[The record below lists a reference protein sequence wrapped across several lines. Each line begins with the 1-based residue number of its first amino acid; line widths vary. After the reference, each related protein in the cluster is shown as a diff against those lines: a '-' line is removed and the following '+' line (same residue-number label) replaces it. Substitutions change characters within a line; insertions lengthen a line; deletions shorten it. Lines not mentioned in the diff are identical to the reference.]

1 MQAPE
6 NTSVYFVSTLL
17 HLFVATSLAQSKP
30 DERSVLVYIDQP
42 EGVEPLAY
50 QLTRR
55 WSRSPFAEHILFF
68 GRFRGGLN
76 KLKKRKA
83 LFRKIDALIRQERP
97 GNIYVGNDRRI
108 EFQYA
113 MHVAETLQLNP
124 VGHYMDEGT
133 FTYVG
138 RQASSQFGDVVVDNL
153 LKKLSYGLWWKNPT
167 TVGASD
173 WISEIHVAF
182 PEQIDSRLTSKA
194 VSQLTPES
202 FQCPAL
208 IELSEMMLADV
219 DVSSDDIAELDVLL
233 TLPHESLF
241 QKDSTYAD
249 KILSIVNGL
258 EGRVAVKY
266 HPRNSAEDALGL
278 TQHGVKL
285 LPSKVSFEAVLPH
298 LKGSAKVIGDVSS
311 TLLLTRW
318 LRPEV
323 EVISYR
329 NGNENEAF
337 EQLFQNLEI
346 DVR

>member
-1 MQAPE
+1 MSSSEQ
-6 NTSVYFVSTLL
+6 TSVYFVSTLL

-30 DERSVLVYIDQP
+30 QERSLLVYIDQP
-42 EGVEPLAY
+42 EGTEPLAY

-55 WSRSPFAEHILFF
+55 WSQSPFAEHLLFY

-83 LFRKIDALIRQERP
+83 LFGKIEALIRQEQPRHLF
-97 GNIYVGNDRRI
+97 VGNDRRI

-113 MHVAETLQLNP
+113 MHVAETLQLKP

-153 LKKLSYGLWWKNPT
+153 LKKISYGWWWKNPV

-182 PEQIDSRLTSKA
+182 PEQIDSRLKA
-194 VSQLTPES
+194 KQINELTPES

-219 DVSSDDIAELDVLL
+219 EVGSDEIATLDVLL

-241 QKDSTYAD
+241 QKDPSYAD
-249 KILSIVNGL
+249 KILAIVAAT
-258 EGRVAVKY
+258 EGNVAVKY
-266 HPRNSAEDALGL
+266 HPRNSAEDALAL
-278 TQHGVKL
+278 AQHGVKL
-285 LPSKVSFEAVLPH
+285 LPSRVSFEAILPH
-298 LKGSAKVIGDVSS
+298 LKPNAKVIGDVSS

-323 EVISYR
+323 EVVSYR

-337 EQLFQNLEI
+337 ERLFESLEI
-346 DVR
+346 DLR

>member
-1 MQAPE
+1 MQASE

-30 DERSVLVYIDQP
+30 NERSILVYIDQP
-42 EGVEPLAY
+42 EGIEPLAFK
-50 QLTRR
+50 LTRR
-55 WSRSPFAEHILFF
+55 WSASPFAEHILFY

-83 LFRKIDALIRQERP
+83 LFRKIDALIRQEKP
-97 GNIYVGNDRRI
+97 QHLFVGNDRRI

-113 MHVAETLQLNP
+113 MHVAQTLRLNP

-153 LKKLSYGLWWKNPT
+153 LKKLSYGWWWKNPA

-182 PEQIDSRLTSKA
+182 PEQIDRRLKTKQISELA
-194 VSQLTPES
+194 PES

-219 DVSSDDIAELDVLL
+219 AVSPDTIGDLDVLL

-241 QKDSTYAD
+241 QNDPAYAE
-249 KILSIVNGL
+249 KILTIVGGL
-258 EGRVAVKY
+258 EGNVAVKY
-266 HPRNSAEDALGL
+266 HPRNSAEDALQLGS
-278 TQHGVKL
+278 QGVTL
-285 LPSKVSFEAVLPH
+285 LPSRVSFEAILPH
-298 LKGSAKVIGDVSS
+298 LKSSATVIGDVSS
-311 TLLLTRW
+311 TLLLARW

-329 NGNENEAF
+329 NGNENKAF
-337 EQLFQNLEI
+337 ERLFESLQVQI
-346 DVR
+346 K